1 MIRIKGYNHAP
12 RVCVVC
18 EKTYTPTGP
27 TQKYCLECK
36 KIVRKGYWRAAK
48 EKLRRGPY
56 LEAQHI
62 SNTIIRETDF
72 LNLVRERI
80 RSQKGDT
87 ISVKKIVKYV
97 VKNMGITSISTGA
110 LKVCYRATE
119 GIIVDEFA
127 GEIRGYSD
135 YGGLVFQLP
144 KERKT

>member
-1 MIRIKGYNHAP
+1 MIRIDPYVHAP

-27 TQKYCLECK
+27 TQKYCLVCK
-36 KIVRKGYWRAAK
+36 KIVKKEYWRHSK
-48 EKLRRGPY
+48 EKLRAGPY

-62 SNTIIRETDF
+62 SSTIIRDTDF
-72 LNLVRERI
+72 LTQIRERI

-87 ISVKKIVKYV
+87 LSVKKIVKYV
-97 VKNMGITSISTGA
+97 IKNMGIESISTGA

-119 GIIVDEFA
+119 SIIVDEFK
-127 GEIRGYSD
+127 GEIRGYSG